1 MEKLVIYCDLCGEP
15 DARRFVFTTDR
26 KSDGNGGHDL
36 TNSRVDLCYFHSS
49 KQLEL
54 FILALPWT
62 ARQKFTADIVKGKKL
77 YLSHMGAQ
85 ERKYG
90 VRPEENKAA

>member
-1 MEKLVIYCDLCGEP
+1 MEKPVIYCDLCGEP

-54 FILALPWT
+54 FI
-62 ARQKFTADIVKGKKL
+62 KGKKL

>member
-1 MEKLVIYCDLCGEP
+1 M
-15 DARRFVFTTDR
+15 DAAGS
-26 KSDGNGGHDL
+26 SDTIH
-36 TNSRVDLCYFHSS
+36 SRVDLCDACCH